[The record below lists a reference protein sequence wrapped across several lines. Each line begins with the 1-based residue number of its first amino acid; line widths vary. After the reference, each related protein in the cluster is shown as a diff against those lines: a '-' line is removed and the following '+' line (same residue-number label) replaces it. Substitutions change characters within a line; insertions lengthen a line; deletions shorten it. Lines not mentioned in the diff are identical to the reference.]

1 MKILV
6 YGAGAIGSLYGA
18 RLAASGHEV
27 HLLARGERLRQLAK
41 HGVILEDGLTG
52 QRSVVKVP
60 VVIGLNP
67 GDAYDLVLV
76 AVRKTQVEGVL
87 PALAANVASRD
98 ILFFMNT
105 AEGYDAW
112 VRAVGRERL
121 LAGFPGA
128 GGVRDGPVI
137 RHALEPAWFERTV
150 LGELDGR
157 ITPRLLG
164 VAAAFRGA
172 GFPVALS
179 RNVDAWQKTHVA
191 WASPATNALYLALDD
206 AERLVHSQEALELM
220 VDAIRENLGVL
231 RALGVPVTPRTVAL
245 WRWLPRRLLAA
256 IWARVLRGRV
266 AQVNIVSHAVAA
278 RAEMRELAAEMRALA
293 RRAERATPACDRLW
307 ACI

>member
-1 MKILV
+1 MKVLV

-18 RLAASGHEV
+18 RLAATGHEV
-27 HLLARGERLRQLAK
+27 HLLARGERLRQLAQ
-41 HGVILEDGLTG
+41 HGVVLEDGLTG
-52 QRSVVKVP
+52 ERSVFSIPLVTAL
-60 VVIGLNP
+60 GP

-128 GGVRDGPVI
+128 GGIREGPVV
-137 RHALEPAWFERTV
+137 RHALVPAWFQRTV

-164 VAAAFRGA
+164 LAAAFRGA
-172 GFPVALS
+172 GFPVTVS
-179 RNVDAWQKTHVA
+179 RSVDAWQKTHIA
-191 WASPATNALYLALDD
+191 WVSPLTNALYLALDEVD
-206 AERLVHSQEALELM
+206 RLVGSPEALGLM
-220 VDAIRENLGVL
+220 VDAIRENLAVL
-231 RALGVPVTPRTVAL
+231 RALGVPVAPRSVAL
-245 WRWLPRRLLAA
+245 WRWVPRRVLAA
-256 IWARVLRGRV
+256 IWARALRGRV
-266 AQVNIVSHAVAA
+266 AQVNVVSHALAA

-293 RRAERATPACDRLW
+293 RRAERPTPACDRLW